1 RRDTMKFA
9 FKSLLALAL
18 VLSTLALAEARAGGP
33 VYQGSQQSGKQQQCG
48 TQGLTQC
55 WWQSQQQCGTPG
67 PTQWTSC
74 WWQSQQQ
81 CGTQSQQR
89 VIKYRVSYIYI
100 KYR

>member
-1 RRDTMKFA
+1 MKFA

-18 VLSTLALAEARAGGP
+18 VLGILALAEARAGGP
-33 VYQGSQQSGKQQQCG
+33 VYQGSQQGGKQQCGTQGPTQCWWQTQQQCG
-48 TQGLTQC
+48 TQC
-55 WWQSQQQCGTPG
+55 
-67 PTQWTSC
+67 PTQGTSC

-89 VIKYRVSYIYI
+89 VIKYRVGYIYI